1 MRVGTARRYIG
12 AGGLTGACADCRF
25 GQSENAVK
33 WGCTPIQDKEDNAC
47 EYENH

>member
-1 MRVGTARRYIG
+1 MRRLPLRAKGKVMCGRSA
-12 AGGLTGACADCRF
+12 
-25 GQSENAVK
+25 ENAVK